1 MTGLDVDAEKDQEA
15 LDASALASE
24 MLDCPSPCRQKTDG
38 KLFSILVN
46 NFYDLIKSIIFVRL

>member
-1 MTGLDVDAEKDQEA
+1 MTGVDVDAEKDQEA

-38 KLFSILVN
+38 KLFFVLTNCFTNV
-46 NFYDLIKSIIFVRL
+46 YLLID

>member
-1 MTGLDVDAEKDQEA
+1 MTGVDVDAEKDQEA

-38 KLFSILVN
+38 KLLVVVN
-46 NFYDLIKSIIFVRL
+46 KDFDYDLQMKMEPQ